1 MKLVSWNVNGFRA
14 ILKKGFDDIF
24 KSFDAD
30 VFCIQESKMQE
41 GQADFNPEGYYGFYH
56 FAEKK
61 GYSGT
66 IIYTKKEPLKVLYEM
81 NGINTNEGR
90 VLTLEYPDYYIVNAY
105 VPNAQPE
112 LARIEFRE
120 EFEDN
125 MRNYL
130 MALDKNKPIIY
141 CGDLNVAHNPID
153 LKNDKAN
160 EGQPGYSIQERN
172 KMTALLS
179 SDFVDTFRYF
189 YPDKEQYTWWSYR
202 GGARSRNVGWRID
215 YFIASARFMPKVK
228 DSLIY
233 DQILGSDH
241 CPVGLI
247 IE

>member
-1 MKLVSWNVNGFRA
+1 MKLISWNVNGFRA
-14 ILKKGFDDIF
+14 ILKKGFEDIF
-24 KSFDAD
+24 KDFDAD
-30 VFCIQESKMQE
+30 MFCIQESKMQE
-41 GQADFNPEGYYGFYH
+41 GQADFSPEGYHAFYNY
-56 FAEKK
+56 AEKK

-66 IIYTKKEPLKVLYEM
+66 IIYTKKEPLRVMYEM
-81 NGINTNEGR
+81 DDVDTKEGR
-90 VLTLEYPDYYIVNAY
+90 VITLEFDDFYLVNAY
-105 VPNAQPE
+105 VPNAQPG
-112 LARIEFRE
+112 LARIDFRE

-130 MALDKNKPIIY
+130 MKLDQHKPVVY

-172 KMTALLS
+172 KMTALLNS
-179 SDFVDTFRYF
+179 NFVDTFRYF

-202 GGARSRNVGWRID
+202 GGARTGNVGWRID
-215 YFIASARFMPKVK
+215 YFVTSASFMDRVK
-228 DSLIY
+228 DSIIY
-233 DQILGSDH
+233 DQVLGSDH

>member
-1 MKLVSWNVNGFRA
+1 MKLISWNVNGFRA
-14 ILKKGFDDIF
+14 ILKKGFEDIF
-24 KSFDAD
+24 KDFDAD
-30 VFCIQESKMQE
+30 MFCIQESKMQE
-41 GQADFNPEGYYGFYH
+41 GQADFSPEGYHAFYNY
-56 FAEKK
+56 AEKK

-66 IIYTKKEPLKVLYEM
+66 IIYTKKEPLRVMYEM
-81 NGINTNEGR
+81 DDVDTKEGR
-90 VLTLEYPDYYIVNAY
+90 VITLEFDDFYLVNAY
-105 VPNAQPE
+105 VPNAQPG
-112 LARIEFRE
+112 LARIDFRE

-130 MALDKNKPIIY
+130 MKLDQHKPVVY

-172 KMTALLS
+172 KMTALLNS
-179 SDFVDTFRYF
+179 NFVDTFRYF

-202 GGARSRNVGWRID
+202 GGARTRNVGWRID
-215 YFIASARFMPKVK
+215 YFVTSASFMDRVK
-228 DSLIY
+228 DSIIY
-233 DQILGSDH
+233 DQVLGSDH